1 MFHIENDWYLDADD
15 YCYTLMRKTD
25 STDKNG
31 NTIYKDLRYY
41 PTIGAAL
48 KGYAEMKLRKITA
61 EKDAEL
67 SQGLQALTKEVD
79 RIQSVMDLSSLEALS
94 KRKL

>member
-1 MFHIENDWYLDADD
+1 MFHIENDWYIDADD

-25 STDKNG
+25 SVDKNG
-31 NTIYKDLRYY
+31 ATIYRDLRYY

-48 KGYAEMKLRKITA
+48 KGYAEMRLRKITA

-67 SQGLQALTKEVD
+67 SQGLQYLIKEVD
-79 RIQSVMDLSSLEALS
+79 RIGSVVDLKSLDALS
-94 KRKL
+94 RGK